1 MPPLTVL
8 SEICVVTFAAGV
20 IGTGI
25 GGLFGVISGSA
36 EKRTVAFLLS
46 LSAGIMLSVVC
57 FDLLAESLKTGG
69 VFLTCA
75 GTALGFLIIYILSEI
90 TRRMSPAKRQG
101 VGSGK
106 QLYMSGLFTA
116 AAIALHNF
124 PEGMVI
130 GSSGVG
136 GVASGSAALAVVIGV
151 HNIPEGAAIAL
162 PLKLG
167 GMKSIKAV
175 TLTALAGAPTVLGAI
190 FGYFLGTLSNMWLSL
205 SLSLASGA
213 MLYVV
218 FGELLPESENANN
231 STGAFAAV
239 GGILLGMVIVAV

>member
-1 MPPLTVL
+1 MTLPI
-8 SEICVVTFAAGV
+8 EICVITFAAGV
-20 IGTGI
+20 IGTGL

-36 EKRTVAFLLS
+36 EKTTVTFLLS

-75 GTALGFLIIYILSEI
+75 GTALGFLIISLLSGI
-90 TRRMSPAKRQG
+90 TEKISPAKRQG
-101 VGSGK
+101 VGSGR

-130 GSSGVG
+130 GSSRVG
-136 GVASGSAALAVVIGV
+136 GVASDSAALAVVIGV

-167 GMKSIKAV
+167 GMKSVKA
-175 TLTALAGAPTVLGAI
+175 TALTALAGAPTVLGALL
-190 FGYFLGTLSNMWLSL
+190 GYFLGTLSDMWLSL

-218 FGELLPESENANN
+218 FGELLPESENANG
-231 STGAFAAV
+231 SSGAFAAV
-239 GGILLGMVIVAV
+239 GGVLLGMVIVTV